1 MEKLVLTPQEAY
13 DNVLAAYEKKANYPL
28 NKTMILGFLS
38 GIFLSLGSFAAA
50 ATSHSITNYG
60 LSKLIS
66 GSIFPI
72 GLILIILCGTDLFT
86 GNVLLTVLLL
96 EKKISLK
103 TMAKNL
109 MVVYLTN
116 LLGAIIVTSLLI
128 FSGAF
133 DANSGA
139 LGTYAIKVAATKAS
153 IPFFKALCSGI
164 LCNIFVC
171 IAVWGSFISRDV
183 FGKMAIIWFPI
194 CAFIISGFEHSIA
207 NMYYFTAGLL
217 SKASGLYEF
226 PVGKDITISGAI
238 SNLIPV
244 TIGNIIGG
252 AIFVALM
259 FYLVY
264 GHKNSNDK

>member
-1 MEKLVLTPQEAY
+1 MEKLILTPQETY
-13 DNVLAAYEKKANYPL
+13 HGVLEAYEKKANYHL
-28 NKTMILGFLS
+28 KKTIILGFLS
-38 GIFLSLGSFAAA
+38 GIFLSLGGFASAAA
-50 ATSHSITNYG
+50 SHSIANYG
-60 LSKLIS
+60 LSKVVA
-66 GSIFPI
+66 GSVFPI

-86 GNVLLTVLLL
+86 GNVLLTVPLL

-103 TMAKNL
+103 TMARNL
-109 MVVYLTN
+109 IIVYFTN
-116 LLGAIIVTSLLI
+116 LLGAIVVTLLLML
-128 FSGAF
+128 SGAF

-139 LGTYAIKVAATKAS
+139 LGAYAIKVAATKAAM
-153 IPFFKALCSGI
+153 PFSKALASGI

-171 IAVWGSFISRDV
+171 IAVWGSFAAKDV
-183 FGKMAIIWFPI
+183 FGKIAIIWFPI

-217 SKASGLYEF
+217 SKASGLYAL
-226 PVGKDITISGAI
+226 PSGKDITLSGAI

-244 TIGNIIGG
+244 TIGNIVGG

-264 GHKNSNDK
+264 GHKESSK